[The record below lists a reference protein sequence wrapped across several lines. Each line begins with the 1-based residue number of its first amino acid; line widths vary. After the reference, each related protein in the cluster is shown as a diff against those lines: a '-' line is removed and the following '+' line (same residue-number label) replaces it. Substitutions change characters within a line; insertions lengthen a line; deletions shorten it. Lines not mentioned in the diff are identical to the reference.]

1 MLPDPT
7 DLQAQ
12 SDAQAKA
19 ARRERALR
27 EVERSELKR
36 LLSSKDGRT
45 FVMRVIERAGVF
57 RSSFPIDRPE
67 DTHLAAFNEG
77 RRNEGLRLFT
87 DIVDAAPELWTT
99 MLRERAARIDAEK
112 ETE

>member
-7 DLQAQ
+7 DLQAENE
-12 SDAQAKA
+12 AREKA

-27 EVERSELKR
+27 EVERSELRR
-36 LLSSKDGRT
+36 LLSGKDGRT
-45 FVMRVIERAGVF
+45 FVMRIIERAGVF

-87 DIVDAAPELWTT
+87 DIVDSAPELWTT
-99 MLRERAARIDAEK
+99 MLRERAARLDAEK
-112 ETE
+112 EIE